1 MRKTKEDTQKT
12 RQDILQAAVEN
23 FSDKGFF
30 NTSLNDIAKTAGV
43 TRGAVY
49 WHFDNKAE
57 IFDALHA
64 DLHEPFI
71 QHVLADLETDSPHP
85 ILQLR
90 DLMTRLLLELADN
103 PTKQQIMGLFLNCD
117 YSGVL
122 APFKARHKASK
133 QESLALFEAYFK
145 RAQDKGKLSPDADPE
160 ILTLTF
166 HCFLKGLLI
175 EFVNTD
181 LIDLKAHAKPLINQL
196 FEGLKTVHNPA

>member
-49 WHFDNKAE
+49 WHFDNKAD
-57 IFDALHA
+57 IFNALHR

-71 QHVLADLETDSPHP
+71 QHILADLETDSAHP
-85 ILQLR
+85 VEQLQN
-90 DLMTRLLLELADN
+90 LMTQLLINLSDEPA
-103 PTKQQIMGLFLNCD
+103 KQQVMRLFFNCD

-122 APFKARHKASK
+122 APLKAQHKASK
-133 QESLALFEAYFK
+133 QESLTLFQAYFK
-145 RAQDKGKLSPDADPE
+145 RAQDKGELSLNADPE
-160 ILTLTF
+160 VLTLTF

-175 EFVNTD
+175 EYVNTD
-181 LIDLKAHAKPLINQL
+181 IIDLKIHAKPLINQL
-196 FEGLKTVHNPA
+196 FQGLKAMHNQP

>member
-30 NTSLNDIAKTAGV
+30 STSLNDIAKTAGV

-71 QHVLADLETDSPHP
+71 EHVLADLKTDSPHP

-90 DLMTRLLLELADN
+90 DLMSQLLLELAQN
-103 PTKQQIMGLFLNCD
+103 PSKQQVMGLFLNCD

-145 RAQDKGKLSPDADPE
+145 RAQEKNKLSRDADPE

-175 EFVNTD
+175 EYLNGD
-181 LIDLKAHAKPLINQL
+181 IIDLKAHAKPLINQL
-196 FEGLKTVHNPA
+196 FQGLKEVHDQT

>member
-23 FSDKGFF
+23 FSDQGFF

-49 WHFDNKAE
+49 WHFANKAE

-71 QHVLADLETDSPHP
+71 EHILADLKTDSPHP

-90 DLMTRLLLELADN
+90 DLITKLLLDLAEN
-103 PTKQQIMGLFLNCD
+103 PMKQKVMGLFLNCD

-122 APFKARHKASK
+122 APFRLRHEASK
-133 QESLALFEAYFK
+133 QESLTLFQAYFK
-145 RAQDKGKLSPDADPE
+145 RAQDKAKLSRDADPE
-160 ILTLTF
+160 ILTLTL
-166 HCFLKGLLI
+166 HCFIKGLLI
-175 EFVNTD
+175 EYINTNI
-181 LIDLKAHAKPLINQL
+181 IDLKAHAKPLINQL
-196 FEGLKTVHNPA
+196 FEGLKSMHDES

>member
-23 FSDKGFF
+23 FSKKGFF

-49 WHFDNKAE
+49 WHFENKAE
-57 IFDALHA
+57 IFNALHA

-71 QHVLADLETDSPHP
+71 RHILADLETDSDHP
-85 ILQLR
+85 VLQLR
-90 DLMTRLLLELADN
+90 DLMIQLLQNLAEDPN
-103 PTKQQIMGLFLNCD
+103 KQQVMRLFLNCD

-122 APFKARHKASK
+122 APFKERHKASK
-133 QESLALFEAYFK
+133 RESLALFEAYFK
-145 RAQDKGKLSPDADPE
+145 RAQDKGKLDAQADPE

-166 HCFLKGLLI
+166 HCFLKGLLTEYI
-175 EFVNTD
+175 NSD
-181 LIDLKAHAKPLINQL
+181 IIDLKSHTKPLINQL
-196 FEGLKTVHNPA
+196 FQGLKTIHMQP